1 MTRINRGGR
10 RAGSVPGVMAATG
23 ASGSSEARDAWWRE
37 APEALARA
45 LGSGAQ
51 GLSNELARQALE
63 RHGPNMLVPRRR
75 RSALAEFLLRFRNP
89 LVLLLVA
96 AAAISAGTGDA
107 ASALI
112 VVAVLAAS
120 VTLDFVQERRA
131 GNAVER
137 LRALVRL
144 TATAVRDGAE
154 REVPMAEL
162 VPGDL
167 VRLAAGDLVPADGV
181 LLGARDLYLNQATL
195 TGEPF
200 PAEKHTAARGG
211 EAGAPAECDGV
222 ALMGSHVLSGTGTL
236 LVCRTGAAT
245 QLGGVA
251 GLIEA
256 RTRPNPLELGAR
268 RFGLMIL
275 RLTLFMVL
283 FVLLV
288 NALAHRPLL
297 ESFMFAVALAVGL
310 TPELLPM
317 IVSVTLARGALRM
330 AEQEAIVKQPAA
342 IYSLGALDVLATDK
356 TGTLTEGRIELERH
370 LDAEGADSERVLQLA
385 FVNSAFE
392 TGLKSP
398 LDQAILRH
406 RHIEPAGWRKIDE
419 VPFDFERRRVSVL
432 AEAPGGARLLIVK
445 GAPEE
450 LLARCDRYERAGD
463 GRVASLDGATR
474 SRALALFE
482 SLGEQGMRVLAICWR
497 EAEPERTV
505 ATVRDEEHLTLAGFA
520 AFLDPPRADA
530 RAALDELAARGVAV
544 KILTGDNERVAS
556 HLCAVL
562 GLRVEG
568 VLLGREIERLDF
580 EALATAAQQATL
592 FCRVSPAQKTRV
604 IAALRQRGSVV
615 GFMGDGINDAPALR
629 GADVGISV
637 DGAVDVAR
645 EAADV
650 ILQRHD
656 LMVLLA
662 AIVEGRRTHGNIMK
676 YLRMGTS
683 SNFGNMFSMAGATLF
698 LPFLPLLPVQ
708 VLLNNL
714 LYDLSEIPIPFD
726 RVEDAETRS
735 PRAWDLAP
743 IRRFMLVFGPL
754 SSLFDFLTFGLLL
767 WAFRAGPEL
776 FRTGWFVESVASQVL
791 VIFLIRGRAGPLAGR
806 PHPGLAAA
814 ALAVVAVAALLPFT
828 PAASF
833 LGFVAPPPP
842 LLAAVAALVAGY
854 LVLVEAVK
862 RRLAARLFPG
872 S

>member
-1 MTRINRGGR
+1 
-10 RAGSVPGVMAATG
+10 MAARDPK
-23 ASGSSEARDAWWRE
+23 AEAPEWWRE
-37 APEALARA
+37 TPAALAQA
-45 LGSGAQ
+45 LGSGPQ
-51 GLSNELARQALE
+51 GLGEARAREALE
-63 RHGPNMLVPRRR
+63 RYGPNVLVPRHRR
-75 RSALAEFLLRFRNP
+75 TALAELLLRFRNP

-96 AAAISAGTGDA
+96 AAAVSAGTGDV

-131 GNAVER
+131 GDAVER

-144 TATAVRDGAE
+144 TATAIRDGAE
-154 REVPMAEL
+154 REVPAAEL
-162 VPGDL
+162 VPGDA

-181 LLGARDLYLNQATL
+181 LLAARDLYLNQATL

-200 PAEKHTAARGG
+200 PAEKHAAARAG
-211 EAGAPAECDGV
+211 EADSPADCDGV
-222 ALMGSHVLSGTGTL
+222 ALMGGHVVSGTATL
-236 LVCRTGAAT
+236 LVVRTGAAT

-256 RTRPNPLELGAR
+256 RARPNPLEIGAR

-275 RLTLFMVL
+275 RLTVFMVL

-330 AEQEAIVKQPAA
+330 AAQEAIVKQPAA
-342 IYSLGALDVLATDK
+342 IYSLGALDMLATDK

-370 LDAEGADSERVLQLA
+370 LDAEGADSERVLELA

-406 RHIEPAGWRKIDE
+406 RHIALEGWRKVDE

-432 AEAPGGARLLIVK
+432 ADAPEGERLLIVK

-450 LLARCDRYERAGD
+450 LLARCDRYARAGGD
-463 GRVASLDGATR
+463 AAELDGAAR
-474 SRALALFE
+474 GRAQALFE

-497 EAEPERTV
+497 EVERTRTV
-505 ATVRDEEHLTLAGFA
+505 ATVGDEEHLTLAGFA

-530 RAALDELAARGVAV
+530 RAALAELAARGVAV

-556 HLCAVL
+556 HLCTVL

-568 VLLGREIERLDF
+568 VLLGRDIERLDF

-592 FCRVSPAQKTRV
+592 FCRVSPAQKTRI
-604 IAALRQRGSVV
+604 IAALRQRGHAV

-637 DGAVDVAR
+637 DGAVDVAK

-735 PRAWDLAP
+735 PRTWNLAP
-743 IRRFMLVFGPL
+743 IRSFMLVFGPL

-767 WAFRAGPEL
+767 WAFHAGQEL

-791 VIFLIRGRAGPLAGR
+791 VIFLIRGRAGPFAGR
-806 PHPGLAAA
+806 PHPGLVAA
-814 ALAVVAVAALLPFT
+814 ALAVVAAAALLPFT
-828 PAASF
+828 PAAAF
-833 LGFVAPPPP
+833 LGFAAPPAP
-842 LLAAVAALVAGY
+842 LVAAISALVARY
-854 LVLVEAVK
+854 LLLVGAVAQ
-862 RRLAARLFPG
+862 RLAARLFP
-872 S
+872 